1 MRVVYAGLA
10 LSIITAASGPAQAQD
25 AAAGKA
31 TFMGR
36 CGACHQVETAKS
48 GPIAPSLKGVVGR
61 KIASLT
67 DFNYSDALKA
77 KGGRWT
83 PAGLDSFL
91 ASPMKTVPGTK
102 MMMAVPVATDRANL
116 VAYLKTVK

>member
-10 LSIITAASGPAQAQD
+10 LSIIMAASGQAQAQD
-25 AAAGKA
+25 AVAGKA

-36 CGACHQVETAKS
+36 CGACHQVETVKS

-61 KIASLT
+61 KIASLS

-83 PAGLDSFL
+83 PAEIEIFL
-91 ASPMKTVPGTK
+91 ASPLKAVPGTK
-102 MMMAVPVATDRANL
+102 MMMAVTNAADRANV

>member
-1 MRVVYAGLA
+1 MRALHAGLA
-10 LSIITAASGPAQAQD
+10 FSIIMAASGAAQAQD

-36 CGACHQVETAKS
+36 CGACHQVDTAKS

-61 KIASLT
+61 KVASMP

-77 KGGRWT
+77 KGGKWT
-83 PAGLDSFL
+83 PAAIDVFL